1 MAFHLWYSM
10 ERDRTPAMTSAEKKR
25 LYQNLGAQ
33 IRDYRQDTSLS
44 QEKLGEKVGLSR
56 SSIVNIEKGRQRPP
70 LHTLWGIAE
79 ALDASLED
87 LIPTEEE
94 VRSPEE
100 VDPDLRGRIAEQMDG
115 EDAEAVRRIADFIEE
130 SGTDS

>member
-1 MAFHLWYSM
+1 
-10 ERDRTPAMTSAEKKR
+10 MTSAEKER
-25 LYQNLGAQ
+25 LYRNLGAQ
-33 IRDYRQDTSLS
+33 VRDCRQDVSLS
-44 QEKLGEKVGLSR
+44 QADLGKEVGLSR

-70 LHTLWGIAE
+70 LHTLWEISE
-79 ALDASLED
+79 ALEVALED

-94 VRSPEE
+94 VKSPEE
-100 VDPDLRGRIAEQMDG
+100 VDPDLRDRIADQMDG

>member
-1 MAFHLWYSM
+1 
-10 ERDRTPAMTSAEKKR
+10 MTSAEKKR
-25 LYQNLGAQ
+25 LYRNLGAQ
-33 IRDYRQDTSLS
+33 IRDCRQDASLS
-44 QEKLGEKVGLSR
+44 QEKLGEEVGLSR

-79 ALDASLED
+79 ALDVPLED

-94 VRSPEE
+94 VKSPEE